1 MLFKIK
7 KRFCYKNYLLL
18 LFLLIPGY
26 IFAIP
31 SIYYCPSPQAFKKA
45 DKNLTAETNFHN
57 FKYHW
62 TASDKTPSQF
72 PEYPLTFK
80 GADLVNCKD
89 GLCEIECYYF
99 SNIEAHLMTATMKST
114 QNLHIYQ
121 KQNAYLKNFSCQ
133 YTEHVDCPFLINY
146 F

>member
-1 MLFKIK
+1 MPS
-7 KRFCYKNYLLL
+7 CKNHL
-18 LFLLIPGY
+18 LFILFIFPGY

-31 SIYYCPSPQAFKKA
+31 SIYYCPSPQAFKKV

-62 TASDKTPSQF
+62 RASDKTPTQF

-80 GADLVNCKD
+80 GADLVNCQ
-89 GLCEIECYYF
+89 GELCEIECYYF
-99 SNIEAHLMTATMKST
+99 SNIESHLITATMKST
-114 QNLHIYQ
+114 PNLHIYQ
-121 KQNAYLKNFSCQ
+121 SQNAYLKNFSCQ
-133 YTEHVDCPFLINY
+133 YTEHVDCPFTIDY